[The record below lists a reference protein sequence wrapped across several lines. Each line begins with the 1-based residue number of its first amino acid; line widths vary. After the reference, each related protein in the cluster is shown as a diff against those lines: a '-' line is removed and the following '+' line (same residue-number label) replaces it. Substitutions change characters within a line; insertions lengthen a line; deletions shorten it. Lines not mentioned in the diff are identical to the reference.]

1 MIGIL
6 KFTGMIS
13 NFSVWDH
20 IINTYV
26 KKFHEQY
33 NVYPNIFIACDSTH
47 RKIEFRAQ
55 MHPDRLTDSDGENL
69 KTSAVSFHG
78 IGCFVASGYSL
89 EFCIDNKLP
98 DDMFMLVFD
107 AAPEF
112 DGDDGEPIPEEV
124 EETQYYYKKCA

>member
-6 KFTGMIS
+6 KFSGTITD
-13 NFSVWDH
+13 FSVWDD
-20 IINTYV
+20 IINLYV
-26 KKFHEQY
+26 KKFHKQY
-33 NVYPNIFIACDSTH
+33 NVYPNIFIACDSTY

-55 MHPDRLTDSDGENL
+55 MHPDRLTDCEGESL
-69 KTSAVSFHG
+69 KISTISYHG
-78 IGCFVASGYSL
+78 IGSFVASDYSL

-112 DGDDGEPIPEEV
+112 DGEPIPEEI
-124 EETQYYYKKCA
+124 EEIKYFHKKCA

>member
-1 MIGIL
+1 MIGVL
-6 KFTGMIS
+6 KYTGTIT

-33 NVYPNIFIACDSTH
+33 NVYPNIFIACELTH
-47 RKIEFRAQ
+47 RKIDFRALTH
-55 MHPDRLTDSDGENL
+55 HPERLTDDDGENL
-69 KTSAVSFHG
+69 KTSSMPYLG
-78 IGCFVASGYSL
+78 IRNFEANNYTL
-89 EFCIDNKLP
+89 RFCIDNKLP

-112 DGDDGEPIPEEV
+112 DGEPIPEEV